1 MVKKLTQAQ
10 RLEQEVAGIREA
22 LNSIMKNH
30 LPSLDKRVLRV
41 EERGKFHTTL
51 ILGVYGAT
59 FAGALAIILALVV
72 VK

>member
-22 LNSIMKNH
+22 LNSILTNH
-30 LPSLDKRVLRV
+30 LPDLDTRIGLNTK
-41 EERGKFHTTL
+41 L

-59 FAGALAIILALVV
+59 FAGAIAVIAAVLM
-72 VK
+72 K